1 MLLTL
6 ISTHQSTINTG
17 AWHITFA
24 FLYFAKEKTSPVVPE
39 SHPTRPELFTEKAE
53 VGPGKA
59 HSSQQ
64 MGPAL
69 APGKSSVARCLSGS
83 PLSVQTEAGS
93 FSYTVLVTGLL
104 DQAL

>member
-1 MLLTL
+1 M
-6 ISTHQSTINTG
+6 
-17 AWHITFA
+17 
-24 FLYFAKEKTSPVVPE
+24 VPE

-69 APGKSSVARCLSGS
+69 APGKSSAARCLSGS

-93 FSYTVLVTGLL
+93 FSHRVLVAGLL
-104 DQAL
+104 DKAL